1 MVRKEEEEGEGE
13 EREGE
18 GEEREEEGKERE
30 ERERGKRGEGKGSY
44 CCSKGVPH
52 IHLSGGASAAV

>member
-1 MVRKEEEEGEGE
+1 MVKKEEEEGE
-13 EREGE
+13 R
-18 GEEREEEGKERE
+18 EEREEEGKERE

-52 IHLSGGASAAV
+52 NHLSGGASAAV